1 MMNTLFQVGILASMC
16 LAFMTAIT
24 SPALA
29 EQGKSPAEG
38 YSIHV
43 QAPHVMEDGTVG
55 GPFHHYCK
63 GISEKILQCLLF
75 DSTDPNAKL
84 VAVEYFVAK
93 DLFRKEVPLIMWHR
107 HYHDHKVEFE
117 TGRFQ
122 CLEPADKAKEIA
134 EAASKTDGIIFHLC
148 QKEDPI
154 PPGRVT
160 SPQSV
165 GNEFPRKKD

>member
-38 YSIHV
+38 YTIHV

-63 GISEKILQCLLF
+63 GISDQILQCLLF
-75 DSTDPNAKL
+75 ESTDPNAKL
-84 VAVEYFVAK
+84 VAIEYFVAK
-93 DLFRKEVPLIMWHR
+93 ELSRQVPLIMWHR
-107 HYHDHKVEFE
+107 HYHDHKVEID
-117 TGRFQ
+117 TGRVQ
-122 CLEPADKAKEIA
+122 VLEPAEKAK
-134 EAASKTDGIIFHLC
+134 
-148 QKEDPI
+148 
-154 PPGRVT
+154 
-160 SPQSV
+160 
-165 GNEFPRKKD
+165 